1 MKVFLSR
8 QLFRF
13 DLADR
18 FLYRYVRT
26 ILWFVMIIGVFKLP
40 VYMIFVLSFLFLVT
54 SWILGFIID
63 KTGFNYF
70 YDDVLLK
77 KGKLKDY
84 FKEKI

>member
-1 MKVFLSR
+1 
-8 QLFRF
+8 
-13 DLADR
+13 
-18 FLYRYVRT
+18 
-26 ILWFVMIIGVFKLP
+26 
-40 VYMIFVLSFLFLVT
+40 VT